1 MHSKGTTRFEGQ
13 GAELCAPQSCPVSG
27 VAGMASNLYTNTLEK
42 ISYKKGVVKMENF
55 TVYLTN
61 AETRAIAKLSRKAGN
76 SDESHEQFLAE
87 FINSAIK
94 SRLKATFLSE
104 VAKASLVKNYDKAA
118 LVAGGEDK
126 MPLTRV
132 EYMQKQLTDAT
143 EIYNELVRGEVIG

>member
-13 GAELCAPQSCPVSG
+13 GAKLRAGVSCQFAR

-55 TVYLTN
+55 VITLTT
-61 AETRAIAKLSRKAGN
+61 AETRAITKMSRKAGN
-76 SDESHEQFLAE
+76 SDESHEQFLKE

-94 SRLKATFLSE
+94 SRLKATFLSD

-118 LVAGGEDK
+118 IVSGGEDK
-126 MPLTRV
+126 MAITRV
-132 EYMQKQLTDAT
+132 EYMRKQLADAT
-143 EIYNELVRGEVIG
+143 EIYNELVRGEVID